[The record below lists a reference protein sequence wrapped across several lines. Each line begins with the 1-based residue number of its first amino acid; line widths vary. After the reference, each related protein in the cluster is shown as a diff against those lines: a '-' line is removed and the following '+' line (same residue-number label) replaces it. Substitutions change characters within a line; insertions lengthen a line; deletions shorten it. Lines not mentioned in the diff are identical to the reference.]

1 MFVPLRLHSV
11 YSRGKG
17 SVTLEEAAQWAG
29 RQRLPAA
36 ALADVGNIYGWGKWK
51 RVAAGGG
58 VRPLFGCEL
67 ECGGRR
73 FVFLVKTREGYSNLM
88 EIFNRREVRDASGL
102 VVIYVP
108 EGQSRFGDSPSGD
121 GKNGDTKGDMYLRY
135 VSPSEPIVG
144 ISESSESRVWAS
156 EAAMLDDLREKVA
169 PGDFYLGAEFANFRR
184 ILECGG
190 RESGGHVPIFPEKAK
205 NGDTYPG
212 YMSPFAGL
220 PVVWANPVK
229 YLTSPERLVLLH
241 AIEKKI
247 PYPPERDRLLT
258 KVKIFGPDQEALAL
272 RRFGDAA
279 KAALARTVEV
289 AEKCEFVF
297 EDVIPG
303 LPADLFPRTL
313 RDVVM
318 ERLTAAKTL
327 TWEER
332 RRARR
337 ELAVVEQSG
346 FGPYFLAVH
355 DIVEF
360 ARGRGILHNLRG
372 SGASSFL
379 GWLLG
384 VSHVNPMEFDLYFE
398 RFLNRGRPDPPDI
411 DIDFDSRRRDE
422 VLAYVLERYG
432 AGKTGAAFVCSL
444 KSFGARSAL
453 YETLRAFGVPPEE
466 ARGLSKRVPYF
477 AEPFYL
483 RRAAPAPGRLD
494 VWKLAAELQDVY
506 HETSL
511 HVGGVILTPAP
522 VERFLPLETSA
533 KGLRMTHF
541 DKDAV
546 EDLRLIKLDLLS
558 VRGLAAISE
567 TKEKLKL
574 RTLPPGDAGTYAA
587 LRAARTIGCFQVE
600 SPAMMNLLRR
610 MKPTDIHEIT
620 QALALIR
627 PGPTESGMKEALL
640 RRRRGRR
647 GPAKPGETKAG
658 DTYQRY
664 MSPGE
669 DAFLARILPETG
681 GILLYEEQVMQI
693 AERVAGM
700 PPEEGDFLRR
710 NLRRGGGGDPALR
723 TKFVREA
730 GERGYAAPEVER
742 LWKTMEKFS
751 SYSFNKAH
759 SASYAHMA
767 YQAVYLKVRHPGPY
781 FAAVLNAG
789 GGYYDLPEYI
799 AEAKRNGIR
808 ILGPDA
814 NRSGSG
820 FEVENGTGNGGN
832 GAGGGPG
839 AIRVGLTSIK
849 GLGLKTIERVLE
861 ERKAGGQYVSVEDFL
876 ARTKP
881 GKAELLALIR
891 AGVFDSLEPR
901 RTRQVLRYFQGLEH
915 MEEVADIAS
924 DEKRRML
931 YESLGFLPEG
941 DDLDLYEGKRPAL
954 RVKDLRDCAGT
965 MVELVV
971 RVVDARQRETY
982 GMMRSGNGHDGHG
995 AEAGGSGGGWFGP
1008 GRSDGSNDAGPGPG
1022 NGSPGGYGG
1031 GDGGAARGTGRGG
1044 PKYFY
1049 LFEDETGLL
1058 EGIGETRCVTYGT
1071 PPVCFLRGEVRKD
1084 GEGVPKIYNCAFLRS
1099 F

>member
-1 MFVPLRLHSV
+1 MKTMFIPLRLHSV

-17 SVTLEEAAQWAG
+17 SVTLEEAAEWAG

-36 ALADVGNIYGWGKWK
+36 ALADTGNIYGWGKWK

-58 VRPLFGCEL
+58 FKPLFGCEL
-67 ECGGRR
+67 EIGARR

-88 EIFNRREVRDASGL
+88 EIFNRRAVRDASGL

-108 EGQSRFGDSPSGD
+108 EGLSPKRDCPSGH
-121 GKNGDTKGDMYLRY
+121 
-135 VSPSEPIVG
+135 VSPSEPVVG
-144 ISESSESRVWAS
+144 IPESSESRVWAN
-156 EAAMLDDLREKVA
+156 EVAMFADLRAKVA
-169 PGDFYLGAEFANFRR
+169 PGDLYLGAEFANFRR

-190 RESGGHVPIFPEKAK
+190 RESGGHARESGGHVPISSKLEHVP
-205 NGDTYPG
+205 D
-212 YMSPFAGL
+212 SLAGL

-247 PYPPERDRLLT
+247 PYPPERDRLLA
-258 KVKIFGPDQEALAL
+258 KVKLFGPDQEELAL

-279 KAALARTVEV
+279 QEALARTVEV

-297 EDVIPG
+297 KDVIPG
-303 LPADLFPRTL
+303 LPADLFPRAL
-313 RDVVM
+313 RDVVT
-318 ERLTAAKTL
+318 ERLTAAKNL
-327 TWEER
+327 TWKER
-332 RRARR
+332 QRARR

-398 RFLNRGRPDPPDI
+398 RFLNRGRSDPPDI

-444 KSFGARSAL
+444 KNFGARSAL

-466 ARGLSKRVPYF
+466 ARGLAKRVPYF

-506 HETSL
+506 HEISL

-567 TKEKLKL
+567 TKEKMKL

-620 QALALIR
+620 QALALVR

-640 RRRRGRR
+640 RRRSGRG
-647 GPAKPGETKAG
+647 AG
-658 DTYQRY
+658 T
-664 MSPGE
+664 SAA

-681 GILLYEEQVMQI
+681 GILLYEEQVMQV

-700 PPEEGDFLRR
+700 PPEEGDLLRR
-710 NLRRGGGGDPALR
+710 SLRKGRGGDPALR
-723 TKFVREA
+723 AKFVREA
-730 GERGYAAPEVER
+730 GERGYATAEVER
-742 LWKTMEKFS
+742 LWKIMEKFS

-759 SASYAHMA
+759 SASYAFMA
-767 YQAVYLKVRHPGPY
+767 YQAVYLKVRHPVPY

-789 GGYYDLPEYI
+789 GGYYDLAEYI

-814 NRSGSG
+814 NRSGPG

-832 GAGGGPG
+832 GSGGGSG
-839 AIRVGLTSIK
+839 NIRVGLTSIK

-861 ERKAGGQYVSVEDFL
+861 ERKAGGEYASVEDFL
-876 ARTKP
+876 TRTKP

-931 YESLGFLPEG
+931 YGSLGFLPEG
-941 DDLDLYEGKRPAL
+941 DDLDLYEGKRPVL
-954 RVKDLRDCAGT
+954 RVRDLKDCAGT

-995 AEAGGSGGGWFGP
+995 AGAGGSGGGWFGP
-1008 GRSDGSNDAGPGPG
+1008 GRNDGNDDAGPGPG

-1031 GDGGAARGTGRGG
+1031 GDGGAARGNGRGG

-1071 PPVCFLRGEVRKD
+1071 PPICFLRGEVRKD

>member
-17 SVTLEEAAQWAG
+17 SVTLEEAAEWAG

-51 RVAAGGG
+51 RVAGTGGFK
-58 VRPLFGCEL
+58 PLFGCEL

-88 EIFNRREVRDASGL
+88 EIFNRKEVRDASGL
-102 VVIYVP
+102 VVIYIP
-108 EGQSRFGDSPSGD
+108 DGSGGD
-121 GKNGDTKGDMYLRY
+121 
-135 VSPSEPIVG
+135 
-144 ISESSESRVWAS
+144 A
-156 EAAMLDDLREKVA
+156 AAMLDDLREKVA
-169 PGDFYLGAEFANFRR
+169 QGDFYIGVDFANFRR

-190 RESGGHVPIFPEKAK
+190 GESGGCVPDSLA
-205 NGDTYPG
+205 D
-212 YMSPFAGL
+212 L

-247 PYPPERDRLLT
+247 PYPSERDRLLA
-258 KVKIFGPDQEALAL
+258 KVWLFGPDQETLAL
-272 RRFGDAA
+272 RRFGDGV
-279 KAALARTVEV
+279 KAALARTAEV
-289 AEKCEFVF
+289 AEKCKFVF
-297 EDVIPG
+297 EDVIPN
-303 LPADLFPRTL
+303 LPTDLFPRTL
-313 RDVVM
+313 RDVVT
-318 ERLTAAKTL
+318 ERLAAAKNL
-327 TWEER
+327 TWKER
-332 RRARR
+332 QRARR

-379 GWLLG
+379 AWLLG

-422 VLAYVLERYG
+422 VLAYVLKRYG
-432 AGKTGAAFVCSL
+432 AGNTGAAFVCSL
-444 KSFGARSAL
+444 KNFGARSAL

-466 ARGLSKRVPYF
+466 ARGLSKRVPYS

-567 TKEKLKL
+567 TKEKLNL
-574 RTLPPGDAGTYAA
+574 GTLPPADAGTYAA
-587 LRAARTIGCFQVE
+587 LRAARTVGCFQVE

-610 MKPTDIHEIT
+610 MKPADIHEIT
-620 QALALIR
+620 QALALVR

-640 RRRRGRR
+640 RRRSGRG
-647 GPAKPGETKAG
+647 AG
-658 DTYQRY
+658 T
-664 MSPGE
+664 PVA

-681 GILLYEEQVMQI
+681 GILLYEEQVMQV

-700 PPEEGDFLRR
+700 PPEEGDLLRR
-710 NLRRGGGGDPALR
+710 SLRKGKGGDPTLR
-723 TKFVREA
+723 AKFVREA
-730 GERGYAAPEVER
+730 GERGYAVAEVER
-742 LWKTMEKFS
+742 LWKTLEKFS

-789 GGYYDLPEYI
+789 GGYYDLAEYI

-814 NRSGSG
+814 NRSGPG

-832 GAGGGPG
+832 GSGGGAGSGGGPG

-849 GLGLKTIERVLE
+849 RLGTKTIERVLE
-861 ERKAGGQYVSVEDFL
+861 ERKAGGEYASVEDFL

-881 GKAELLALIR
+881 GKAELLSLIR

-941 DDLDLYEGKRPAL
+941 DELDLYEGKRPAL

-982 GMMRSGNGHDGHG
+982 GMMRSATGH
-995 AEAGGSGGGWFGP
+995 
-1008 GRSDGSNDAGPGPG
+1008 
-1022 NGSPGGYGG
+1022 GG
-1031 GDGGAARGTGRGG
+1031 GDGGEDASGGNGRGG

-1084 GEGVPKIYNCAFLRS
+1084 GEGIAKITDCAFLRS